1 MELLFAI
8 MELLSV
14 ILVFVFVFVY
24 LSKKLNRYWKTT
36 YSYGGQRGGRNIVY
50 EEKLSDP
57 RWKMK
62 REKILDRDGHKCQW
76 CGRTDR
82 LQVHHK
88 YYMKYPDGRF
98 AEPWDY
104 PDDKLITLC
113 EDCHRKWHQKYPV
126 KTYHRKWGVHYE

>member
-1 MELLFAI
+1 MEQFIFLI
-8 MELLSV
+8 V
-14 ILVFVFVFVY
+14 VFVLVPYFIVSAYVGGE
-24 LSKKLNRYWKTT
+24 SDGKKK
-36 YSYGGQRGGRNIVY
+36 SRNILY
-50 EEKLSDP
+50 EKKLSDP

-62 REKILDRDGHKCQW
+62 REKILDRDGHRCVW
-76 CGRTDR
+76 CGRTDH

-113 EDCHRKWHQKYPV
+113 ENCHRRWHEKHKV
-126 KTYHRKWGVHYE
+126 KVYYRKWGVHYE

>member
-1 MELLFAI
+1 METFWFI
-8 MELLSV
+8 ISV
-14 ILVFVFVFVY
+14 IVIIM
-24 LSKKLNRYWKTT
+24 LSIVCLPKEDGKSYNGKTAK
-36 YSYGGQRGGRNIVY
+36 RRNLAY
-50 EEKLSDP
+50 ERKLSDP

-76 CGRTDR
+76 CGRTDH

-126 KTYHRKWGVHYE
+126 KTYYRKWDVHYE